1 MKSAKDD
8 LHGMVSTLN
17 EAFTRKAIRDL
28 LHEHDGV
35 IFPVQLHL
43 SLWLEEEYR
52 AYHKDDPN
60 YFKDYY
66 FNDEDK
72 TP

>member
-1 MKSAKDD
+1 MTRDPD

-35 IFPVQLHL
+35 IFPVQLCL
-43 SLWLEEEYR
+43 SLWLEQEYQ

-60 YFKDYY
+60 YFND
-66 FNDEDK
+66 DEDK